1 MGVRPRRNGAQLLE
15 LGKGP
20 VPEHVSPQCRTVAME
35 PSFWSWEKRPIPQPP
50 IRVREVAMEP
60 SFWSWEKKEQMNGH
74 SVASTDCRNGA
85 QLLELGKE
93 ARLVTWLY
101 SLITVAMEPSF
112 WSWEKNR
119 LLLTSSPAPIC
130 RNGAQLLELGKAT
143 DGTPIRPLTG
153 QSQWSPAFGAGK
165 SGVTAQQYR
174 QHPQVAMEPSFW
186 SWEKPAPD
194 DTPLAPVVSQWSPA
208 FGAGKRTLICRG
220 LLILR
225 LSQWSPAFGA
235 GKSRPGWVQRARV
248 SWPVAME
255 PSFWSWEKPRATP

>member
-1 MGVRPRRNGAQLLE
+1 
-15 LGKGP
+15 
-20 VPEHVSPQCRTVAME
+20 ME

-101 SLITVAMEPSF
+101 SLIT
-112 WSWEKNR
+112 
-119 LLLTSSPAPIC
+119 
-130 RNGAQLLELGKAT
+130 
-143 DGTPIRPLTG
+143 
-153 QSQWSPAFGAGK
+153 
-165 SGVTAQQYR
+165 
-174 QHPQVAMEPSFW
+174 VAMEPSFW